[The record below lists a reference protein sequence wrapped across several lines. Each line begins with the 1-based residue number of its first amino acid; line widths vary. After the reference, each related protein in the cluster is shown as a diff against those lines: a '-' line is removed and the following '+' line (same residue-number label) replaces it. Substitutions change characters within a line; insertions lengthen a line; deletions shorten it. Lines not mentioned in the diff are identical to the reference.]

1 MSNLPMSL
9 DGTCI
14 AERAIQQIRRL
25 PKKRVAVLVVNA
37 KPSMRYVSTVQAGGR
52 EYLADRT
59 TGTLYRTDDGRCLS
73 SNRLRLDLST
83 LE

>member
-1 MSNLPMSL
+1 MNLPLSL

-14 AERAIQQIRRL
+14 AERAIPQISRL

-37 KPSMRYVSTVQAGGR
+37 KSSMRYLSTVQAVGR
-52 EYLADRT
+52 EYLADRA
-59 TGTLYRTDDGRCLS
+59 TGTLYRPDDGSCLS
-73 SNRLRLDLST
+73 SNRIRLDLST